1 MKKECGRKKR
11 IVSIVMAVA
20 LVISVFAPAATVKAA
35 GTPSVYSKQTSV
47 LEQKSKT
54 DWIWIENFPAGAQ
67 VTNLKSSNTKVLK
80 ASWNSNDGE
89 LVMLRLR
96 KAGKAVVSFNVV
108 YNGQTTSLK
117 STITVKKY
125 QRPCATFKV
134 GSKNY
139 SSKFKKNS
147 YYMTSHKNT
156 PKNKVTVK
164 AAKGWR
170 LDGIWYSKLD
180 GTDDKRIK
188 NNSRVR
194 FSAKKGQE
202 VMIYA
207 GFINKKTK
215 EYQTVILVSKRKK

>member
-35 GTPSVYSKQTSV
+35 GTPSVYKKQTSV
-47 LEQKSKT
+47 IEQKSKT

-80 ASWNSNDGE
+80 ASWNSNDGD

-139 SSKFKKNS
+139 ASKFKKNS
-147 YYMTSHKNT
+147 YYVTSHKKT

-164 AAKGWR
+164 AAKGWK
-170 LDGIWYSKLD
+170 LAGICIQSLTELMIR
-180 GTDDKRIK
+180 GLRIIAV
-188 NNSRVR
+188 SDFLR
-194 FSAKKGQE
+194 KKG
-202 VMIYA
+202 
-207 GFINKKTK
+207 
-215 EYQTVILVSKRKK
+215 RK